1 MVPCL
6 RLGNVLY
13 RIETES
19 DQTIV
24 NTDRNLVWQAHA
36 STIEL
41 EDYDS
46 DAAQQWLSVN
56 RLKTTSG
63 ILDLTLT

>member
-36 STIEL
+36 NTIKL

-63 ILDLTLT
+63 ILDLTLA